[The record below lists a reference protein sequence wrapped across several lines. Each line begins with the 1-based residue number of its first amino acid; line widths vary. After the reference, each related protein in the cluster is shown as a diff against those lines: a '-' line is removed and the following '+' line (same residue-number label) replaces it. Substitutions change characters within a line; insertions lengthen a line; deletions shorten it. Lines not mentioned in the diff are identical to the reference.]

1 LRACRDPAFNIG
13 CSGRAVEGASERS
26 TFDRQCEA
34 RFAGVQPCTPASH
47 PASFIHYD
55 GGRTAGA
62 GDQPE

>member
-1 LRACRDPAFNIG
+1 MRACRYPAFNG
-13 CSGRAVEGASERS
+13 GGFGGAGKGTSERS

-62 GDQPE
+62 GDKPE